1 MPSFSDFYGLSSSID
16 SLLDA
21 FSTHTPP
28 HALLI
33 VGNEGVGKC
42 TLAKLLCQAVLCK
55 ALHAPCNKCGP
66 CLRVLT
72 GQNRNLIHVS
82 PSGASI
88 RIDAIRDML
97 DILGLYSIE
106 NSDRTVLIENAD
118 RMTPQAQNAL
128 LKSLEEPSPGTYF
141 VLTAER
147 RTALL
152 PTILSR
158 AALYYLPPWPND
170 KLLQTLLAG
179 DAQSNEAQAAIKGA
193 GGSIGK
199 AMALLNNPE
208 IARLHQLSDQA
219 VQVLLSNGDPVSLSQ
234 EMRNERENAQLLF
247 TLIEEKLPKQANL
260 KQLSSALEKVARAR
274 ELMQS
279 NVSWQSAI
287 DTILFSLLE
296 DISLG

>member
-28 HALLI
+28 HTLLI

-260 KQLSSALEKVARAR
+260 KQLGSALEKVARAR

>member
-1 MPSFSDFYGLSSSID
+1 
-16 SLLDA
+16 
-21 FSTHTPP
+21 
-28 HALLI
+28 
-33 VGNEGVGKC
+33 
-42 TLAKLLCQAVLCK
+42 LAKLLCQAVLCK

-260 KQLSSALEKVARAR
+260 KQLGSALEKVARAR

>member
-55 ALHAPCNKCGP
+55 ALHVPCNKCGP

-147 RTALL
+147 RTAFL

-260 KQLSSALEKVARAR
+260 KQLGSALEKVARAR

>member
-260 KQLSSALEKVARAR
+260 KQLGSAREKVARAR

>member
-260 KQLSSALEKVARAR
+260 KQLGSALEKVARAR